1 MTGPWDPA
9 RAGLPGRSRFLASD
23 ADRERAIDVLKTAF
37 VHGVLT
43 RDELAVRTGHALSA
57 RTYGHLA
64 AITADLAEAAQA
76 ERSQAGRSQAE
87 RSQAEASH
95 AEGGKPAK
103 TTPPPAPAR
112 KRLNRKVIA
121 WGACAIVLPS
131 ALGAAFF
138 TFYGGFLVMFL
149 FTFIG
154 TVLTSKSPV
163 PRRPGPAPMSGRR

>member
-9 RAGLPGRSRFLASD
+9 RAGPPGRSRLLASD

-43 RDELAVRTGHALSA
+43 KDQLATRTGHALSA

-64 AITADLAEAAQA
+64 AITADLAEPGQA
-76 ERSQAGRSQAE
+76 ERSHAE
-87 RSQAEASH
+87 RSH
-95 AEGGKPAK
+95 AEGSKPAK
-103 TTPPPAPAR
+103 TTPPSAPAR

-121 WGACAIVLPS
+121 WGACAIILPP

-138 TFYGGFLVMFL
+138 TFYGGFLVMFM

-154 TVLTSKSPV
+154 TVLTTKSPV
-163 PRRPGPAPMSGRR
+163 PRRPGPAPIGGRH

>member
-1 MTGPWDPA
+1 VTGPWDPA
-9 RAGLPGRSRFLASD
+9 RAGPPGRSRFLASD
-23 ADRERAIDVLKTAF
+23 ADREQAIDVLKIAF

-43 RDELAVRTGHALSA
+43 KDQLATRTGHALSA

-64 AITADLAEAAQA
+64 AITADLVEAGQA
-76 ERSQAGRSQAE
+76 ERSHAE
-87 RSQAEASH
+87 RSH
-95 AEGGKPAK
+95 AEGSKPAK
-103 TTPPPAPAR
+103 TTPTPAPAR

-121 WGACAIVLPS
+121 WGACAIVLPL

-154 TVLTSKSPV
+154 TVLTTNPPV
-163 PRRPGPAPMSGRR
+163 PRRPGPAPINGRR